1 MPLSRSAQEEMN
13 STIGENSFFTGRF
26 HINGSLRVNGRF
38 EGKSLQADQLYVG
51 VTGKIKTNIKAVSVI
66 VEGMIIGDIEASSR
80 IMLLPTARILGNIKT
95 PELIIQNGVILEGQ
109 VTISNE
115 PQMQTRE
122 RIEKEFGEDF
132 VSPISFFQSD
142 KEQGQRSG
150 RK

>member
-1 MPLSRSAQEEMN
+1 MPLSRSGQEEVN

-38 EGKSLQADQLYVG
+38 EGHTLQADQLYVG
-51 VTGKIKTNIKAVSVI
+51 VTGKIKTNVKAVSII
-66 VEGMIIGDIEASSR
+66 VEGMIIGDIEATSR

-109 VTISNE
+109 VTISAE
-115 PQMQTRE
+115 PGSSTRE

-132 VSPISFFQSD
+132 VPPVEFFQSD
-142 KEQGQRSG
+142 KKGSN
-150 RK
+150 KK